1 MNTPRVLL
9 IDNYDSFTY
18 NIYHLVASLGAAVTV
33 VRNDAAA
40 VEDLLQGPWT
50 HLIVGPGPKGPAES
64 GVSLAA
70 IDSFKERIPILGICL
85 GLQAMAYLY
94 GGKVAPHEPVHGK
107 KEEIHH
113 RNVGVHADIPS
124 PFKAA
129 RYHSLAVKSFD
140 PAVFEITAESRAGLV
155 MGLRHR
161 IHSLMEGVQYHPE
174 SFLSQYGD
182 QLMDNFLRMRYEF

>member
-1 MNTPRVLL
+1 MSAPQVLL

-18 NIYHLVASLGAAVTV
+18 NLRHLAASLGAVVTV
-33 VRNDAAA
+33 VRNDAASI
-40 VEDLLQGPWT
+40 EDLVQEPWT
-50 HLIVGPGPKGPAES
+50 HLIIGPGPKGPADS
-64 GVSLAA
+64 GISLEA
-70 IDSFKERIPILGICL
+70 IDSFKEKVPILGVCL
-85 GLQAMAYLY
+85 GLQAMVYLY

-107 KEEIHH
+107 KETIYH
-113 RNVGVHADIPS
+113 RNVGIHAGVPS

-140 PAVFEITAESRAGLV
+140 PTVFEVTAENREGLV

-161 IHSLMEGVQYHPE
+161 TYPLMEGVQYHPE

-182 QLMDNFLRMRYEF
+182 RLMDNFLRMRYEF